1 MSLVVITGGNRGI
14 GWELAHLY
22 SAANWDVILG
32 VRTAPTRELRQNVTY
47 RELDVGSSESV
58 ARFAAGL
65 VDVPVNLLISNA
77 GILGP
82 SPQTTMDMDF
92 VGFAETLNINTLGP
106 LRVAQALLPNL
117 SIGPQAKIGVIT
129 SRMGSMSYAKS
140 DTIAYRA
147 SKAAANKIVQALA
160 TDLEPLGIA
169 VAALHPG
176 WARTEMGG
184 PAADIAPK
192 TGAEGVKAVLD
203 RLNLEETGRFWNYDG
218 NELAW

>member
-14 GWELAHLY
+14 GWELAQLY

-32 VRTAPTRELRQNVTY
+32 VRTAPTEEVPKNVTH
-47 RELDVGSSESV
+47 RELDVGRSESV

-65 VDVPVNLLISNA
+65 RDIPVALLVSNA
-77 GILGP
+77 GVLGP
-82 SPQTTMDMDF
+82 TRQTTTDMDF
-92 VGFAETLNINTLGP
+92 IGFAETLNINTLGP
-106 LRVAQALLPNL
+106 LRVVQALLPNL
-117 SIGPQAKIGVIT
+117 RLAPQAKIGVIT
-129 SRMGSMSYAKS
+129 SRMGSLSYAKS

-160 TDLEPLGIA
+160 TDLRPEGIA

-184 PAADIAPK
+184 PAADIAPR

-203 RLNLEETGRFWNYDG
+203 SLAPDATGKFWNYDG
-218 NELAW
+218 TELPW